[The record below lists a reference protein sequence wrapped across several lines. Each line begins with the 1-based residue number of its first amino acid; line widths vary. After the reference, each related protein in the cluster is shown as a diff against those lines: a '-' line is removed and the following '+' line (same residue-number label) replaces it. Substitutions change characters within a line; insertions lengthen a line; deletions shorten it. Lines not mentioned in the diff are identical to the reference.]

1 LSSFL
6 ERKKFL
12 KVNEI
17 QRSKVNTKEQLAIT
31 PGLNFFRGKK
41 KGRRIY
47 QKVKIKILRIF
58 FLFFMWRVMMLI

>member
-1 LSSFL
+1 
-6 ERKKFL
+6 L

-47 QKVKIKILRIF
+47 QKVKIKILRI
-58 FLFFMWRVMMLI
+58 